1 MTRSPLR
8 SRAGF
13 TYIAAL
19 VMVVVIGI
27 MAAKGAQLWS
37 TRMKRERETELIFRG
52 CQVRDALRRWYHP
65 PLWLPVSGL
74 VQQPATDA
82 TAAAAAAATATAV
95 AAGGTVQLQGASP
108 TDLQALVSGTKSA
121 AKVHYLRPSS
131 LIDPITGKEW
141 ALVKD
146 ASQRIIGVASTSEAE
161 PLKKGN
167 FPFDLDPTDF
177 EAKKKYSDWQF
188 ICNKYPKPGAAGGV
202 TGLGGSAN
210 PTGATSPGGSSN
222 PSGGGAGGGATG
234 SGASGSA
241 TGNVTK

>member
-1 MTRSPLR
+1 MTQSPLR

-27 MAAKGAQLWS
+27 MAAKGAELWS

-52 CQVRDALRRWYHP
+52 CQVRDALRRWYKIKIP
-65 PLWLPVSGL
+65 PSGI
-74 VQQPATDA
+74 VTQPATDA
-82 TAAAAAAATATAV
+82 TAAAAATATAAAV
-95 AAGGTVQLQGASP
+95 AGGGTVPLQGASP
-108 TDLQALVSGTKSA
+108 TDLQTLVSGSSSA

-188 ICNKYPKPGAAGGV
+188 ICNKFPKPGAAGGV

-210 PTGATSPGGSSN
+210 PTGATGPGGSSN
-222 PSGGGAGGGATG
+222 PSGAAGGGATG
-234 SGASGSA
+234 SGGASGSA
-241 TGNVTK
+241 TGNLTK

>member
-1 MTRSPLR
+1 MTQSPLS

-27 MAAKGAQLWS
+27 MAAKGAELWS

-52 CQVRDALRRWYHP
+52 CQVRDALRRWYKIKIP
-65 PLWLPVSGL
+65 PSGI
-74 VQQPATDA
+74 VTQPATDA
-82 TAAAAAAATATAV
+82 TAAAAATATATAV
-95 AAGGTVQLQGASP
+95 AAGGTVQLQGVSP
-108 TDLQALVSGTKSA
+108 TDLQALVSGSVSA

-131 LIDPITGKEW
+131 LIDPITGKDW

-161 PLKKGN
+161 PLKKAN

-188 ICNKYPKPGAAGGV
+188 LCNKFPKPGGAGGV

-210 PTGATSPGGSSN
+210 PGTT
-222 PSGGGAGGGATG
+222 GGG
-234 SGASGSA
+234 
-241 TGNVTK
+241 TGNSGTTGPGTTGPGTK